1 MSNAT
6 EFQAA
11 LDEARTTEENI
22 RRVVRTMAL
31 ATFVS
36 QVVEAVPGATSIV
49 MARERG
55 DFRVAGVEHPG
66 GRLTTVA
73 LEEAMQDT
81 HGSSRYGFER
91 LFSTFDEVNAI
102 AVPGDGSGWHIA
114 VRPAK
119 AFLRGESSLHESINA
134 DAHDEREMWAELN
147 RILGTVYGVEL
158 DAAGKVVFWNAYSPC
173 GTQDTE
179 PTSEGQVQEVF
190 DSYPSITR
198 TSMRWMPTEEGGF
211 TFAQY
216 RF

>member
-6 EFQAA
+6 EFQTA
-11 LDEARTTEENI
+11 LDEARNTEENI

-36 QVVEAVPGATSIV
+36 QVAEAVPGATSIV

-55 DFRVAGVEHPG
+55 DFRVIGVDNAA
-66 GRLTTVA
+66 GRLANPA
-73 LEEAMQDT
+73 LEEAMHDT
-81 HGSSRYGFER
+81 HGRSRYGFER

-102 AVPGDGSGWHIA
+102 AVPVDGGEWHIA

-119 AFLRGESSLHESINA
+119 AFLRGEASLHESINA

-158 DAAGKVVFWNAYSPC
+158 DRAGKVVFWNAYSPC
-173 GTQDTE
+173 GTQDTAPMAE
-179 PTSEGQVQEVF
+179 QQVQAVF
-190 DSYPSITR
+190 DSYPGVTR
-198 TSMRWMPTEEGGF
+198 TSLRWMPTEEGGF
-211 TFAQY
+211 GFAQY